1 MGRDMQLGL
10 KTIHGVTLL
19 TGTLGLIL
27 RRGLVERTGELKEA
41 VQVKLSELEPV
52 IDKQHIDEISER
64 VKDDR
69 YEALTE
75 VPDLLANG
83 IRAESE
89 KLVEKI

>member
-1 MGRDMQLGL
+1 MGRDKQLGL
-10 KTIHGVTLL
+10 QTIHGVTPTDWN
-19 TGTLGLIL
+19 TGPHSQK
-27 RRGLVERTGELKEA
+27 RTGELKEA

-64 VKDDR
+64 VKNDR

-75 VPDLLANG
+75 IPDLLANG